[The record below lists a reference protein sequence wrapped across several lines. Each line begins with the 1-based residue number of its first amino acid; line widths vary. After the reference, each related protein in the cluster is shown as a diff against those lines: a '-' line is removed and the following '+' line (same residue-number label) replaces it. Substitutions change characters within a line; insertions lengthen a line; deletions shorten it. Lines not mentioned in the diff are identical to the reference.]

1 MKNGLLLENTLV
13 AALEAV
19 DGLADRVCPIQDIQ
33 KSTGP
38 LAVFEQQEE
47 TEETALDGL
56 TGLETAVYIIH
67 AMHGTYEKMRLLA
80 EQIKNTMKAL
90 RQHAE
95 GSLFIEDVAVAL
107 ASKDIYEG
115 RVQLFRRAY
124 KVTIQYQIKED
135 M

>member
-13 AALEAV
+13 AALGTV
-19 DGLADRVCPIQDIQ
+19 DGLRDRVCPIQDIQ
-33 KSTGP
+33 KNTGP
-38 LAVFEQQEE
+38 LAVFEQQDE

-56 TGLETAVYIIH
+56 TGLETAVYIVH
-67 AMHGTYEKMRLLA
+67 AMHNTYEKMRLLA

-124 KVTIQYQIKED
+124 KVTIHYQIKED

>member
-1 MKNGLLLENTLV
+1 MKNGLLLEDTLV

-19 DGLADRVCPIQDIQ
+19 DGLADRVCPIQDIR
-33 KSTGP
+33 KNTGP

-47 TEETALDGL
+47 IEETALDGL
-56 TGLETAVYIIH
+56 TGLETAVYIVN
-67 AMHGTYEKMRLLA
+67 AMHNTYEKMRLLA

-124 KVTIQYQIKED
+124 KITIQYQIKED

>member
-33 KSTGP
+33 KNTGP
-38 LAVFEQQEE
+38 LAVFEQQDE

-56 TGLETAVYIIH
+56 TGLETAVYIVH
-67 AMHGTYEKMRLLA
+67 AMHNTYEKMRLLA
-80 EQIKNTMKAL
+80 EQIKNTVKAL

-124 KVTIQYQIKED
+124 KITIQYQTKED